1 MPKVKSTA
9 KQAAKEVGS
18 KKKIAVKKLGSKT
31 KIAKKTAPAEGGM
44 KRKFKVKAGT
54 NALREIKR
62 YQKSLDNLLPR
73 APFQRLVREIS
84 KDCSGPDMR
93 FQSQALVAL

>member
-1 MPKVKSTA
+1 MPKVKAVSKEVA
-9 KQAAKEVGS
+9 KQLGS
-18 KKKIAVKKLGSKT
+18 KKKIAVKKMGSKT

-44 KRKFKVKAGT
+44 KKRKFRLKAGT

-84 KDCSGPDMR
+84 QNCSGNDMR
-93 FQSQALVAL
+93 F